1 MYKKNLVFAAACIGM
16 LLFGIVFLSLGTIFT
31 FLKTKFMIDEIT
43 AGSLASSL
51 PFGMLAGS
59 VIFGPIVDRYGY
71 KILLITCS
79 LLIVIGIESIAL
91 TNIFWVLQASF
102 FLIGFGGGAI
112 NGGTNA
118 LVADISSEGKGANL
132 SLLGVFFGIGAITM
146 PAILGLL
153 SQTFS
158 HEAIISGIGLAIL
171 IPVIYFIV
179 IAFPVPKQAQGFPI
193 KQSLALIKE
202 PALILF
208 GFILFFESGLEGIVG
223 NWTTTFMKDG
233 LKLTTENALFAL
245 SAQVVALTLTRLIL
259 GAVLKKVKQSIVLFI
274 CYAFIL
280 AGALILLAAPG
291 FAMAV
296 IALIFIG
303 IGFSAGFPVILGY
316 VAELYAD
323 LSGTA
328 FSVAL
333 VMALTGNTLI
343 NFTVGAVSQSYGIG
357 KLPIILII
365 SVIMMA
371 LLLSVSLR
379 KTSTKIKS

>member
-1 MYKKNLVFAAACIGM
+1 MYNKKLVFAAACLGM

-31 FLKTKFMIDEIT
+31 FLKTKFVIDEIT

-59 VIFGPIVDRYGY
+59 LIFGPVVDRYGY
-71 KILLITCS
+71 KMLMIVCAAS
-79 LLIVIGIESIAL
+79 IVIGIEAIAFANAFSIVQL
-91 TNIFWVLQASF
+91 SF
-102 FLIGFGGGAI
+102 FLIGFGGGAL

-132 SLLGVFFGIGAITM
+132 SLLGVFFGIGAISM
-146 PAILGLL
+146 PAVLGLL

-158 HEAIISGIGLAIL
+158 YDSIIAGIGLTVL
-171 IPVIYFIV
+171 IPMIYFIV

-193 KQSLALIKE
+193 KQSFSLLKE
-202 PALILF
+202 PTLIIF

-233 LKLTTENALFAL
+233 IKLTTENALFAL

-259 GAVLKKVKQSIVLFI
+259 GKVLNMTKSSNVLFI

-280 AGALILLAAPG
+280 AGGIILSLTSG
-291 FAMAV
+291 FLMAV
-296 IALIFIG
+296 IALILIG
-303 IGFSAGFPVILGY
+303 IGFAAGFPVVLGF
-316 VAELYAD
+316 VAELYSN

-328 FSVAL
+328 FSVVL

-343 NFTVGAVSQSYGIG
+343 NFLVGAVSQSYGIQ

-365 SVIMMA
+365 STLIMA
-371 LLLSVSLR
+371 LLLSISL
-379 KTSTKIKS
+379 KKISTKIKS